1 MNRLLASRS
10 IEIAAPI
17 NAVYTYAANLE
28 NFPAWFPGVLSIR
41 AIDSR
46 SIYEVGKSY
55 EEIVSVP
62 FRRSAKVRIDVVEA
76 NQPEYL
82 VTEGDYAPL
91 LPRME
96 MHFQVVG
103 ENQTLMEWR
112 MYSRRR
118 GLLTGLLLVVL
129 SIVLKSR
136 SRYALIELKNIVE
149 NNEKSMA

>member
-1 MNRLLASRS
+1 M
-10 IEIAAPI
+10 
-17 NAVYTYAANLE
+17 V
-28 NFPAWFPGVLSIR
+28 
-41 AIDSR
+41 D
-46 SIYEVGKSY
+46 
-55 EEIVSVP
+55 
-62 FRRSAKVRIDVVEA
+62 A

-82 VTEGDYAPL
+82 VTEGGYAPL